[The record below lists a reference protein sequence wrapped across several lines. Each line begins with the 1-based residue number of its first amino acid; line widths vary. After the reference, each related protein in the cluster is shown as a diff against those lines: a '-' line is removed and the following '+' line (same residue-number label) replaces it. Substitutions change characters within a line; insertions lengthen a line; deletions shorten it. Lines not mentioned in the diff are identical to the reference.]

1 MDVDE
6 PKAGAL
12 LMTTVRAITLMALFL
27 VSCGDDA
34 DQPATEP
41 APAATVTTALPRLLP
56 ATTDGAAEGED
67 VEMDLPGMAVEEKC
81 PDRTHAHQGGGCH
94 PHHPDDTPITPQ
106 DTPATPEEV
115 AEADVVSLDDL
126 LSADVCEAAGG
137 RWNTD
142 IQECGPLATV
152 QDPHPEP
159 EEGQDREEVG
169 EDQEQDD
176 LKKGS
181 GGADQVAVE
190 WWRPG
195 LIVEAL
201 ARVDPH
207 SVGADDWHLNESERD
222 WGTYRYYR
230 LYHGLREDSAAERAT
245 FWQAIQLVHN
255 VQLQKTGGIYFPHR
269 YDVGWVEHPNQIS
282 VMLTFPLGETLTVAV
297 TRVDGSW
304 AADWDVEFPPG
315 PSIRPTAPFAAPR
328 FPGTAQ
334 ALGRECAPVEEV
346 WRKNQPVDDPCT
358 LQAVRTAIE
367 YAWSGAV
374 DQRMASV
381 RDGQVLADLL
391 EAVDNVQ
398 DPFIAS
404 GMGPV
409 GRATQTIEI
418 RDVKWRGDFA
428 QASMILLEWRA
439 VWPVRD
445 LNEEERQAAIRY
457 YEWRAA
463 QGREVPEK
471 RLRGDFRIG
480 GPVDW
485 IETLMVRTADGTW
498 RQSYREF
505 CDRMDRTIANFP
517 DYVAERKVRCPDDP
531 TPHFPDSRF
540 FDQSLPPPN
549 TRLYYVD
556 PRANDDPSTLYR
568 LDRGLPRFEGEYL
581 GVPPS

>member
-1 MDVDE
+1 
-6 PKAGAL
+6 
-12 LMTTVRAITLMALFL
+12 MTTIRAVTLMALL
-27 VSCGDDA
+27 LASCGDDA
-34 DQPATEP
+34 HPPTTEP
-41 APAATVTTALPRLLP
+41 APAATISTALPRLLP
-56 ATTDGAAEGED
+56 ATTRRAAEPQD
-67 VEMDLPGMAVEEKC
+67 VEIDLPQVAVEGEC
-81 PDRTHAHQGGGCH
+81 PEGTHAHQRGECH
-94 PHHPDDTPITPQ
+94 PDHPDDTPLTSE
-106 DTPATPEEV
+106 DTPTTPEEV
-115 AEADVVSLDDL
+115 AKAAIVILEDL

-142 IQECGPLATV
+142 TQECGPLATA

-159 EEGQDREEVG
+159 EE
-169 EDQEQDD
+169 DQEQGEVEERS
-176 LKKGS
+176 GS
-181 GGADQVAVE
+181 ADEVVVE

-195 LIVEAL
+195 LIDEAVAL
-201 ARVDPH
+201 VDPH

-222 WGTYRYYR
+222 WGTYSFYR
-230 LYHGLREDSAAERAT
+230 FYHGLREDGAAERAT

-255 VQLQKTGGIYFPHR
+255 VQLLKIGGTYFPHR
-269 YDVGWVEHPNQIS
+269 YDVGWVEHPNQIA
-282 VMLTFPLGETLTVAV
+282 VGLTFPLGETLMVAV

-315 PSIRPTAPFAAPR
+315 PSIRPTTPFSEPR

-346 WRKNQPVDDPCT
+346 WSKNQPVEDACT
-358 LQAVRTAIE
+358 LQAVQTAIE
-367 YAWSGAV
+367 YAWSGTV
-374 DQRMASV
+374 EQRMAAV

-391 EAVDNVQ
+391 EAVDNIQ

-409 GRATQTIEI
+409 GRATKTTEI
-418 RDVKWRGDFA
+418 RGVKWRGGFA

-445 LNEEERQAAIRY
+445 LSEEERQAAIRY
-457 YEWRAA
+457 YEWSAA
-463 QGREVPEK
+463 QGREVSEE
-471 RLRGDFRIG
+471 RLRGDFQIG

-505 CDRMDRTIANFP
+505 CDKMDRTIANFP
-517 DYVAERKVRCPDDP
+517 DYVPERELRCPDDP

-556 PRANDDPSTLYR
+556 PRANDDPNTLYR
-568 LDRGLPRFEGEYL
+568 LDRGLPRLEGEYL